1 MQQAPN
7 NMTCHPHTCLIIKDQ
22 TSEAE
27 EYGRLS
33 GICCDRGDRC
43 AHARVCLCVHL
54 HRRGKTRGFQHHCT
68 VQSPAEQSSEDT
80 NCSVSPAFHNK
91 AVRAVR
97 TMHCSQPTPSQT
109 HYFYPRQFQ
118 EQALVPNWRCRKN
131 MLPVRS
137 ASENITEHYTAQQ
150 GTAGTE
156 KEVLKKLEIS
166 WGERKHF
173 SLDNL

>member
-33 GICCDRGDRC
+33 GICCDGVTGVRTHACACVCICTDGGRPEVSNITAQYNHLQNNPVKTQTALSPLLFTTKLSGRC
-43 AHARVCLCVHL
+43 
-54 HRRGKTRGFQHHCT
+54 
-68 VQSPAEQSSEDT
+68 EQSIA
-80 NCSVSPAFHNK
+80 VSPPHRK
-91 AVRAVR
+91 LTISIQER
-97 TMHCSQPTPSQT
+97 TG
-109 HYFYPRQFQ
+109 
-118 EQALVPNWRCRKN
+118 LVPNWRCRKN

-137 ASENITEHYTAQQ
+137 ATENITQHYTAQQ

-166 WGERKHF
+166 WGKGKHF